1 MCRRVKE
8 VERWR
13 IRISKEIKVYIT
25 RGRYCKVY
33 KIPPN
38 NMAWSR
44 RKNAKLTR
52 ARTNCFA
59 TMEGRRKIGRQ
70 CKRW

>member
-1 MCRRVKE
+1 MCRSVKE

-13 IRISKEIKVYIT
+13 IKINKTIKVHIT

-38 NMAWSR
+38 KMVWSR
-44 RKNAKLTR
+44 
-52 ARTNCFA
+52 
-59 TMEGRRKIGRQ
+59 
-70 CKRW
+70 